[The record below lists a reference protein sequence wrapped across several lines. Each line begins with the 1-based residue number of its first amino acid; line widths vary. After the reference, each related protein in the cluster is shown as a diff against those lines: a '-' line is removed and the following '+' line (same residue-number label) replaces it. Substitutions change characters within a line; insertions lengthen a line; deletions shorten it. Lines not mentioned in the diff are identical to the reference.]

1 MYVMMYT
8 YLDAR
13 MFTSKLCAHFQLLL
27 MLDFSTVDRILKNH
41 KLSEA
46 LDL

>member
-1 MYVMMYT
+1 MYMY
-8 YLDAR
+8 LEAR

-27 MLDFSTVDRILKNH
+27 DFSTVDRVLKNH
-41 KLSEA
+41 KVSEA